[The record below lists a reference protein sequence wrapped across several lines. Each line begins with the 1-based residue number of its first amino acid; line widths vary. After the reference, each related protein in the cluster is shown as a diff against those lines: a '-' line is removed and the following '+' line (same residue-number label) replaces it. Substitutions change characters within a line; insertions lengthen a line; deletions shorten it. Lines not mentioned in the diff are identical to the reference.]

1 MRKLTTTVAALA
13 RFALPGL
20 LALPAL
26 LALPGQAFASAWD
39 IDTAHSAA
47 QFSVRHLAVSN
58 VRGEFGKI
66 TGSVQLDDKDIT
78 KSTVEA
84 TIDVTSINTR
94 EEKRD
99 QHLKGADF
107 FDVAKF
113 PTITFKSKKVAKDG
127 TDRLKVTGDLTIHG
141 VTKEVM
147 LQVDGPAKAIKDPWG
162 NTKTG
167 VTATTKINRKDFGL
181 TWNKALETGG
191 LVVGDEV
198 AITLDVELQQ
208 KK

>member
-1 MRKLTTTVAALA
+1 MRKLMTTVAAFALS
-13 RFALPGL
+13 ALPGL
-20 LALPAL
+20 
-26 LALPGQAFASAWD
+26 AFASTWD
-39 IDTAHSAA
+39 IDTGHSAA

-66 TGSVQLDDKDIT
+66 TGTLQLDDKDIT

-99 QHLKGADF
+99 QHLKSPDF

-113 PTITFKSKKVAKDG
+113 PTITFKSKKVAKEG
-127 TDRLKVTGDLTIHG
+127 SDRLKVTGDLTIHG
-141 VTKEVM
+141 VTKEVA
-147 LQVDGPAKAIKDPWG
+147 LQVDGPAKPIKDPWG

-167 VTATTKINRKDFGL
+167 ITATTKINRKDFGL

-191 LVVGDEV
+191 LVVGEDV
-198 AITLDVELQQ
+198 TITLDVELQQ